1 MGTAASRPNLAL
13 ASHTAAKTVRWA
25 EQPEASAG
33 CPPPR
38 HYKHSCKQVLE
49 VEPGFAQSSTPTP
62 GRAALD
68 PRKTGAGLHF
78 HLFLLGSFGKM
89 GRSPLLTPR
98 SAPTALRASVM
109 PHIHPSKTCSLE
121 RIPDSFTLRRTD

>member
-13 ASHTAAKTVRWA
+13 ASHMAAKTLRWA

-38 HYKHSCKQVLE
+38 HYKHSWKQVLE
-49 VEPGFAQSSTPTP
+49 VEPGFTQSSTPTP
-62 GRAALD
+62 GRAALG
-68 PRKTGAGLHF
+68 PRKTGAGLHL

-98 SAPTALRASVM
+98 NAPLLSGL
-109 PHIHPSKTCSLE
+109 H
-121 RIPDSFTLRRTD
+121 